1 MKFGLIGVPSSAGA
15 HGPGQEKAPSALRKA
30 GLLGALREAGLELE
44 DLGDLP
50 IARFTPDRA
59 NRKRQS
65 QSRVVRVVRQ
75 VADQVEAAV
84 ERDLVPLV
92 LGGDCTIT
100 LGVVAGLLRSQP
112 DLGLIYCD
120 GDADLTTPETTRSGI
135 FDSMGVSQ
143 LIGEGAPE
151 LAHIGPRFPLLP
163 QDRIVLFGF
172 QPYEIEPEES
182 HLLEKSAITQ
192 YPVTRLKR
200 WYGTKAPL
208 AWGDAPDDRP
218 VEFAAEARA
227 RLEEHARAIAVHF
240 DVDVMDSA
248 EIPLADWP
256 HYDALSFGDA
266 MHCLSVFV
274 RSPMLAA
281 LVVTEINPDNDP
293 DGLLVRQFIDAFA
306 DAIRPVAANAARRQ
320 QPDAEQQQR
329 GSDQQLR
336 ASATWRENHR

>member
-50 IARFTPDRA
+50 VARFTADRA

-65 QSRVVRVVRQ
+65 QSRVVKVVRQ

-84 ERDLVPLV
+84 ERELVPLV

-112 DLGLIYCD
+112 DLGLIYFD

-135 FDSMGVSQ
+135 FDSMGVSH

-182 HLLEKSAITQ
+182 RFLERSAMVP
-192 YPVTRLKR
+192 YPVTSM
-200 WYGTKAPL
+200 
-208 AWGDAPDDRP
+208 DHRP
-218 VEFAAEARA
+218 VDLAAEARA
-227 RLEEHARAIAVHF
+227 RLEARARAIVVHF

-266 MHCLSVFV
+266 MHCLRVFV
-274 RSPMLAA
+274 GSPKLAA
-281 LVVTEINPDNDP
+281 LVITEINPDNDP
-293 DGLLVRQFIDAFA
+293 DGLLVRQFVDALA
-306 DAIRPVAANAARRQ
+306 DAMRPVAANAARR
-320 QPDAEQQQR
+320 
-329 GSDQQLR
+329 
-336 ASATWRENHR
+336 